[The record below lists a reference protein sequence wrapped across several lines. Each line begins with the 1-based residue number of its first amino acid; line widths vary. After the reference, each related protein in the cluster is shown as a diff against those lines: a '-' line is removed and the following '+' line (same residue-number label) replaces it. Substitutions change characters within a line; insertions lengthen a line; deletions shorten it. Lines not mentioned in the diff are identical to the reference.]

1 MKERS
6 RNLVSFFTYFLIEA
20 NIVIPYWYD

>member
-6 RNLVSFFTYFLIEA
+6 RNLCCRGSK
-20 NIVIPYWYD
+20 